1 MTKYVTTNWEHLIKG
16 WKLLD
21 PDKAVTTPAKYRHN
35 DNRNPKTK
43 RHNSHVLFRR
53 G

>member
-1 MTKYVTTNWEHLIKG
+1 MTKTATTNWLVKE

-21 PDKAVTTPAKYRHN
+21 PDKTVTTPAKYRRN

-43 RHNSHVLFRR
+43 RHNSHVLFMR